1 MSHIWSK
8 EYDDKLRQRI
18 AELDARTDD
27 TLAKLLERERLNI
40 ILQKKNEELEAER
53 DAWHK
58 MWEEQ
63 GSIND
68 RNSKHWKRQYN
79 DLIAERDRY
88 KEALQEITEQGRT
101 GEDADVMAELAQEAL
116 RETTEEINKYGSLDG
131 LLKEETT

>member
-1 MSHIWSK
+1 MSHSWSK

-18 AELDARTDD
+18 AELEARNDD

-79 DLIAERDRY
+79 DLISERDRY
-88 KEALQEITEQGRT
+88 KEALQEIT
-101 GEDADVMAELAQEAL
+101 
-116 RETTEEINKYGSLDG
+116 
-131 LLKEETT
+131 